1 MGTKP
6 ARALGR
12 PTRKP
17 VTGGQPGHE
26 TQSGVFGY
34 KTRQGFGTTYTQ
46 AGDLAVEELFRKGI
60 TTAREISRCLRGH
73 EEVTPCS

>member
-1 MGTKP
+1 M
-6 ARALGR
+6 RNESNLVLLALR
-12 PTRKP
+12 RS
-17 VTGGQPGHE
+17 GHE

-46 AGDLAVEELFRKGI
+46 AGDLAVEESFRKGI

-73 EEVTPCS
+73 